1 MTLLVILLAARPHVA
16 EGVEPDA
23 PLGDFHHVLSP
34 DGVVVASSGRTPVAQ
49 LPRAD
54 TVVAVVPPTDLAW
67 HRVTIPKAPAARLR
81 QALAGLLEEQLLDE
95 PDDTH
100 LAVADKARAGE
111 PGWVAAVNRPWL
123 ARQLA
128 ALEAAGVTVDR
139 LVPGVAPSDL
149 AQGHFFSNGEG
160 HGDDA
165 RASGDLWLAYS
176 STEAAFSLRAVGGL
190 ARSLLPSG
198 TAEHPSPNFT
208 ATPAVA
214 AAAERWLGVPV
225 PVRSEAEQA
234 LTCARSPWNL
244 RQFELAARRR
254 GLRAVSSLGR
264 QFLGPSWRPVR
275 WGLAALVLVQVLG
288 LNAWAWAQQRQ
299 IEQRRAAVDNVLRST
314 HPQVRSILDAPVQ
327 MQRETELLRVAAGKA
342 GDDDLETLLGLAAAG
357 WPDGRAPL
365 DRLRFEPGRLVL
377 PATGWDPAAV
387 QQLRSRLE
395 AAGGQLE
402 STEADLTISRAVR
415 RAAP

>member
-1 MTLLVILLAARPHVA
+1 
-16 EGVEPDA
+16 
-23 PLGDFHHVLSP
+23 
-34 DGVVVASSGRTPVAQ
+34 
-49 LPRAD
+49 
-54 TVVAVVPPTDLAW
+54 
-67 HRVTIPKAPAARLR
+67 
-81 QALAGLLEEQLLDE
+81 
-95 PDDTH
+95 
-100 LAVADKARAGE
+100 
-111 PGWVAAVNRPWL
+111 
-123 ARQLA
+123 
-128 ALEAAGVTVDR
+128 
-139 LVPGVAPSDL
+139 
-149 AQGHFFSNGEG
+149 
-160 HGDDA
+160 
-165 RASGDLWLAYS
+165 
-176 STEAAFSLRAVGGL
+176 
-190 ARSLLPSG
+190 
-198 TAEHPSPNFT
+198 
-208 ATPAVA
+208 
-214 AAAERWLGVPV
+214 
-225 PVRSEAEQA
+225 VRSEAEQA
-234 LTCARSPWNL
+234 LACARSPWNL